1 MSANQDLPIR
11 QGDNQTTSPFSL
23 VPNRT
28 CTSEKNAAKRAS
40 THESRPLIPMQ
51 KERGT
56 KIQYQIEQSS
66 NEGSI
71 DESRN
76 NDLYQTTVLTDHLKL
91 QHQSSLPLDKQN
103 QSFQRVHSS
112 KTELNPDLIDQL
124 DFSFFSSVYK
134 SYNTIWQLVLKLPIH
149 GNSLVKKSDFVE
161 VLKNCKIIKSED
173 ENVFCNFLLFSCS
186 KKKITKG
193 LNGERIE
200 LDLLDFR
207 SLLKSVLVS
216 LKRQTLA
223 NNGKNK
229 S

>member
-1 MSANQDLPIR
+1 M
-11 QGDNQTTSPFSL
+11 
-23 VPNRT
+23 
-28 CTSEKNAAKRAS
+28 
-40 THESRPLIPMQ
+40 
-51 KERGT
+51 
-56 KIQYQIEQSS
+56 
-66 NEGSI
+66 
-71 DESRN
+71 
-76 NDLYQTTVLTDHLKL
+76 
-91 QHQSSLPLDKQN
+91 
-103 QSFQRVHSS
+103 
-112 KTELNPDLIDQL
+112 
-124 DFSFFSSVYK
+124 
-134 SYNTIWQLVLKLPIH
+134 LKLPIH

-161 VLKNCKIIKSED
+161 VLKNCKIIKSKD

-223 NNGKNK
+223 TNGKNK